1 MSNFLE
7 QKTDEDLLTELLEE
21 LHHRGDTRL
30 WEIFDQMHDKTV
42 AQGRRLSPKQ
52 RAFAEAT
59 LAGERYEAEETYKND
74 VSAGTVPRGREVELL
89 VKDKPLAPPGRR
101 QA

>member
-1 MSNFLE
+1 MM
-7 QKTDEDLLTELLEE
+7 TDEALLLALLEE
-21 LHHRGDTRL
+21 LVHRGNTRL
-30 WEIFDQMHDKTV
+30 WELFDDMHDKTV

-59 LAGERYEAEETYKND
+59 LAGDKYERPETYDNL
-74 VSAGTVPRGREVELL
+74 VSNGTVPRGREVELL
-89 VKDKPLAPPGRR
+89 VKDRPLAPPGRR